1 MQDALPV
8 FKNGVKII
16 GETLLPGASLLLD
29 GNVPN
34 GALHAVAGIGARMLL
49 GPIGL
54 LLVAADSY
62 SKSVSEKYLW
72 QHATEAFG
80 TARSEAEPT
89 ATTAPSTVA

>member
-8 FKNGVKII
+8 LKNGVKII

-34 GALHAVAGIGARMLL
+34 GALHAVAGIGARMVL

-54 LLVAADSY
+54 LLVAVDSY
-62 SKSVSEKYLW
+62 SKSVSEKYIW
-72 QHATEAFG
+72 QHATDAFG
-80 TARSEAEPT
+80 KARDKVEPA
-89 ATTAPSTVA
+89 ATTPSATVA